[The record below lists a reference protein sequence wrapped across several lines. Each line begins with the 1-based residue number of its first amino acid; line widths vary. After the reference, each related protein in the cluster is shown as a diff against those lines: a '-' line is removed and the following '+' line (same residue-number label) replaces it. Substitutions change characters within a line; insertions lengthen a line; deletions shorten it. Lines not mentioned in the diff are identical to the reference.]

1 MVLKRQTVWLLSMLT
16 IMVVLSAYYLVQGP
30 VDEMPVAMDQQDE
43 DSPQNNGESSMEW
56 DVETSQITLD
66 DPMFY
71 TMGDNINSET
81 GGDGMTSQR
90 LQGSDFFVAYRM
102 NRDAWNSE
110 RMSELMSI
118 MSDTEASA
126 EEIAAAKDEYEKISA
141 LQDAEQTV
149 EEIIKSSGYKD
160 AVVVARE
167 NGVDVI
173 VQADKLDQLQAV
185 EIIRMVKEH
194 LDVPENNIVVSYK
207 N

>member
-30 VDEMPVAMDQQDE
+30 VDEVPVAMDQQDE
-43 DSPQNNGESSMEW
+43 ESKQNGDESSMGW
-56 DVETSQITLD
+56 DIETVTLD
-66 DPMFY
+66 DQMFY
-71 TMGDNINSET
+71 TMGDDVDSEAST
-81 GGDGMTSQR
+81 GDMASQR
-90 LQGSDFFVAYRM
+90 LQGSDYFVAYRM
-102 NRDAWNSE
+102 DRDAWNSE

-160 AVVVARE
+160 AVVVAKDR
-167 NGVDVI
+167 GVDVI
-173 VQADKLDQLQAV
+173 VQAEELNQLQAI